1 MENWIFF
8 GSLIHSYN
16 ELEITAQKAITKCRK
31 VRYPIYLSQIR
42 FAPFYSKRKKTAG
55 SSLFILS
62 SLGFQVRDDSAPL
75 SWMAHQQQWIRTEM
89 SPTQA
94 RTSTDLR
101 FPCVS
106 SCTMEMILAMGQRHD
121 LTSSPFRLKFQAVW
135 NLWLFLRYSLLCNSF
150 LEQTR
155 HVAPNR
161 GAIFTPSSRMP
172 LLSSELATD

>member
-1 MENWIFF
+1 MYSLKTLNMEKKTNTLSCFKIAFGYILWKTGCFF

-94 RTSTDLR
+94 RTSLKIPLCELMHNGNDLGNGTATWPH
-101 FPCVS
+101 FLSFQTKIS
-106 SCTMEMILAMGQRHD
+106 S
-121 LTSSPFRLKFQAVW
+121 SLKF
-135 NLWLFLRYSLLCNSF
+135 
-150 LEQTR
+150 
-155 HVAPNR
+155 VAFSQ
-161 GAIFTPSSRMP
+161 I
-172 LLSSELATD
+172 